1 MLALTLL
8 VASIALADSINP
20 STVIPALWLA
30 RGRGARVLASYT
42 AGVFMVY
49 LAGGLVLV
57 LGPGQL
63 LISSLNHVH
72 GSLEHALEA
81 AGGIL
86 ALAFGLVSWRSRVGP
101 ASSRPPGRLRKP
113 LGAFALGAAIMAV
126 ELPTA
131 FMYFG
136 AISAVLAAREPTPAE
151 IVLLI
156 AYNAVFVAP
165 LVALVLIRRYAGASA
180 DRWLLAASARMR
192 YVGQVALAGVAGI
205 FGIALTAIAMNGL
218 LNA

>member
-1 MLALTLL
+1 MLGLTLL
-8 VASIALADSINP
+8 VASVALADSINP

-30 RGRGARVLASYT
+30 RGRRARVMASYT
-42 AGVFMVY
+42 AGVFSVY
-49 LAGGLVLV
+49 LAGGLVLL

-63 LISSLNHVH
+63 LISSLHHIH
-72 GSLEHALEA
+72 GPLEHALQA

-86 ALAFGLVSWRSRVGP
+86 ALAFGLVSWRSRAEP
-101 ASSRPPGRLRKP
+101 ASSRRPGRLRTP
-113 LGAFALGAAIMAV
+113 LGAFGLGAGIMAL

-136 AISAVLAAREPTPAE
+136 AISAVLAAHPPAPAE

-165 LVALVLIRRYAGASA
+165 LVAFVLIRRYAGASA
-180 DRWLLAASARMR
+180 DRWLTADNVRMR

-205 FGIALTAIAMNGL
+205 FGIALMAIGMNGL
-218 LNA
+218 LTA